1 MQITDVEVTP
11 TTLHLRLP
19 YRTAYHTEGPVT
31 DITAVFVRLE
41 TQYGRVAWGCAAFDP
56 LITGETRDAVVK
68 ACRACGDRALDLS
81 PLNLEYALAALGP
94 LTEGTPSALCAFDM
108 AFHDLLG
115 LEADMPLYRMFG
127 GYRDRIQTSITI
139 SLGSVKETVE
149 LAQDRV
155 QQGFRILKIK
165 GGLDPE
171 LDVRRVQ
178 AVCAALPYIDVRLDA
193 DGGYSAH
200 DAIAVARALEDRLEM
215 LEQPVDP
222 NEPIGTLRQVTERSP
237 VPVLADQSVVG
248 PKSAMEI
255 ASTHAA
261 DGISIKLATC
271 GGIRNARQMDA
282 IARAAHL
289 STMIGCVHEPAL
301 LIAAEL
307 AFALSS
313 PAVRYGDLDGH
324 FDLVDDP
331 TVAGFVLEDGTLIAR
346 DVPGL
351 GCVVDL

>member
-1 MQITDVEVTP
+1 MQITKAEITP

-19 YRTAYHTEGPVT
+19 YRTAYHIEGPVT
-31 DITAVFVRLE
+31 DITAVFVRIE

-56 LITGETRDAVVK
+56 LITGETPDRVTE

-81 PLNLEYALAALGP
+81 PLNLEYALAALAP
-94 LTEGTPSALCAFDM
+94 LTEDTPSAMCAFDM

-115 LEADMPLYRMFG
+115 LEADMPLYRMLG

-139 SLGSVKETVE
+139 SLGPVKETVE
-149 LAQDRV
+149 LARDRV
-155 QQGFRILKIK
+155 RQGFRILKIK
-165 GGLDPE
+165 GGLDPD
-171 LDVRRVQ
+171 LDVRRVR
-178 AVCAALPYIDVRLDA
+178 AVRDALPAITVRLDA
-193 DGGYSAH
+193 DGGYQAEE
-200 DAIAVARALEDRLEM
+200 AIAVARALAGRLEM

-222 NEPIGTLRQVTERSP
+222 AEPISTLRQVTEQSP

-248 PKSAMEI
+248 AKTAMAI
-255 ASTHAA
+255 ANTRAA
-261 DGISIKLATC
+261 DGLSIKLATC
-271 GGIRNARQMDA
+271 GGLRNARQMDA

-289 STMIGCVHEPAL
+289 STMVGCVHEPAL
-301 LIAAEL
+301 LISVEL

-313 PAVRYGDLDGH
+313 PVVRYGDLDGH
-324 FDLVDDP
+324 FDLADDP
-331 TVAGFVLEDGTLIAR
+331 TVPGFVLEDGWLIAR